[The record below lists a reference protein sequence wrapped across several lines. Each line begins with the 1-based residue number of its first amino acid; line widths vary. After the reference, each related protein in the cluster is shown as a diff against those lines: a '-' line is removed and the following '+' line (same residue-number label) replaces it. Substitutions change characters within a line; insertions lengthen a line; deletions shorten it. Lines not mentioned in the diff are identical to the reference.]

1 MPSTWFPGPDRIPG
15 DAKRLAP
22 HESARYRTA
31 AGHARR
37 IYPGPLGELVFREL
51 SAYVEFGYRFGHD
64 GLILRL
70 ADAVLATD
78 PNPSDAST

>member
-1 MPSTWFPGPDRIPG
+1 VVSGSRQNPRGREETRAPREHAIPDG
-15 DAKRLAP
+15 G
-22 HESARYRTA
+22 RTC
-31 AGHARR
+31 RR